1 MGVKSGEPGRGT
13 DGRKSRWSAHRAARR
28 EEFIDAALRALAE
41 HGPELHIGHVAQQAG
56 VSKPVLYRQF
66 ADKAD
71 LLAALQERGVTMLI
85 ERVVPALDDSLPP
98 LDRIRG
104 AIDGFFSLLDEHPNL
119 YWLAARTIPTGPR
132 GEGTGVHAGKALTSA
147 ELTRIFDE
155 SLHFFGLDT
164 RGAEPWAHAIVGMV
178 QNTAEWWLEKQSMS
192 RREVVDR
199 LTEMV
204 WAALDGFLRGYGITL
219 DPKVPIGPDHVMS
232 ATPRHAPWRT
242 APPATEE
249 S

>member
-1 MGVKSGEPGRGT
+1 MRVKSGEPERIP
-13 DGRKSRWSAHRAARR
+13 DGRKSRWTAHRAARR
-28 EEFIDAALRALAE
+28 EEFIDAALRALAV

-71 LLAALQERGVTMLI
+71 LLAALQERGVAMLVD
-85 ERVVPALDDSLPP
+85 RVMPALDDSLPP
-98 LDRIRG
+98 LDRVRG
-104 AIDGFFSLLDEHPNL
+104 AIDGFFSLLEEHPNL
-119 YWLAARTIPTGPR
+119 YWLAARTIPAGPR
-132 GEGTGVHAGKALTSA
+132 GEGTGVRAGKALTAA

-155 SLHFFGLDT
+155 GLHFFGLDT

-178 QNTAEWWLEKQSMS
+178 QNTAEWWLEKRTMS
-192 RREVVDR
+192 RQEVVDR

-204 WAALDGFLRGYGITL
+204 WANIDGFLRGYGIEL
-219 DPKVPIGPDHVMS
+219 DPKVPISPDQVMS
-232 ATPRHAPWRT
+232 ASPRHSPWST
-242 APPATEE
+242 PPVNEE